1 VTKPLSLR
9 GGGAVKPHPHLPTR
23 SLREHPDLDQL
34 KRQAK
39 ELLAAF
45 RAGESDAVAE
55 VNAYY
60 RDADRANFAL
70 HDAQLVLAR
79 SYGFDSWPKLKAYV
93 DGVTVRRLVDAVSA
107 GDLVQVRA
115 MLKARPELVNVGID
129 NYAVLHYAVLDRAP
143 EMVRVLMEHGANARE
158 GVYPHR
164 DATSALTIASDR
176 GYDEIVAIIKEEE
189 QRRRDAK
196 SGLDAAPAPDELF
209 QAIASG
215 DDERAIAMLEANP
228 ALIHTC
234 RADGW
239 TPLHVAAQKL
249 NERIVAWLLDHG
261 AEVMPR
267 GKGDRTPL
275 DLAAQRSGDDTAERF
290 SAVAGLLRGR
300 GAELTARAAAALGN
314 ADWLRARQ
322 AEGALTNP
330 VEDSGGL
337 LRIAVSHNRPEILAL
352 LLDFGFDPDERIRFG
367 GGDEVTFT
375 WGMPL
380 WHCAGT
386 AKYAMAEML
395 LQRGADANARV
406 YASGDPVF
414 QAYSQCDWTMVKLL
428 ERYGGVANATTAGLF
443 RQTELA
449 RKMLAGEAGYRLDG
463 VGGDTLAEQLLWGA
477 ACGGDPEIVRMA
489 LERVDW
495 PRDDPRWFPTLE
507 QPLRIWT
514 HGSGSLVW
522 DRSTYLE
529 CFRLVLQRCDPN
541 IRGRMQDQGQFGLT
555 ILHSVAGARE
565 HVTAEERVAFATM
578 LLDTGARVDLRD
590 NLLKS
595 TPLGWAC
602 RWGRVK
608 LVKLLLDRGA
618 DPAEVDAEPWAT
630 PRAWAEKM
638 GHGAVLAALRDHG
651 R

>member
-1 VTKPLSLR
+1 
-9 GGGAVKPHPHLPTR
+9 VKTRPPTR
-23 SLREHPDLDQL
+23 RLREHPDLDQV

-45 RAGESDAVAE
+45 AAGEADAVAE
-55 VNAYY
+55 VNAHYS
-60 RDADRANFAL
+60 DADRATFAL

-93 DGVTVRRLVDAVSA
+93 DGVTVRRLADAVRA

-176 GYDEIVAIIKEEE
+176 GYDEIVAIIKQEE

-215 DDERAIAMLEANP
+215 DNERAIAMLEANP

-234 RADGW
+234 HADGW
-239 TPLHVAAQKL
+239 TPLHVAAQAL
-249 NERIVAWLLDHG
+249 NEHTLAWLLDHG

-267 GKGDRTPL
+267 GRGDRTPL
-275 DLAAQRSGDDTAERF
+275 DLAAQRSGDDMAERF
-290 SAVAGLLRGR
+290 AAVAALLRRR
-300 GAELTARAAAALGN
+300 GAKLTARAAAALGD

-330 VEDSGGL
+330 IEDSGGL

-367 GGDEVTFT
+367 SGDEVTFT

-395 LQRGADANARV
+395 LQRGADANAQV

-428 ERYGGVANATTAGLF
+428 ERYGGVANATTAGLY

-449 RKMLAGEAGYRLDG
+449 RKMLAGEAQHRLDG

-477 ACGGDPEIVRMA
+477 ACGGDPAIVRMA

-514 HGSGSLVW
+514 HGSGSLAW

-529 CFRLVLQRCDPN
+529 CFRLVLERCDPN

-565 HVTAEERVAFATM
+565 HVTPEERVAFATM
-578 LLDTGARVDLRD
+578 LLDAGARVDLRD

-602 RWGRVK
+602 RWGRVE

-618 DPAEVDAEPWAT
+618 DPVEADAEPWAT

-638 GHGAVLAALRDHG
+638 GHDAVLALLRDHG